1 MQTALV
7 IVDMLNDFV
16 DGILANPAA
25 KSIVGA
31 IASLAERPR
40 ARGDWVVFYVND
52 AHLLTDVELRVF
64 PPHAIAQ
71 TAGAAVV
78 DELRSGPDD
87 VVIPKR
93 FYSPFT
99 ETNFETELRARR
111 VGRLV
116 VVGQH
121 TDCCVRHTC
130 YDAFARGYEL
140 VVCRD
145 GTTVFELGSTE
156 ALESRQRR
164 ALEYL
169 RTYYGAQLES
179 TSAVN

>member
-16 DGILANPAA
+16 DGIFANHAA
-25 KSIVGA
+25 KTIVGP
-31 IASLAERPR
+31 IALLAERAR
-40 ARGDWVVFYVND
+40 AGGDWVVFYAND

-64 PPHAIAQ
+64 PPHAMAQ
-71 TAGAAVV
+71 TTGAAVI
-78 DELRSGPDD
+78 DDLRPGADD
-87 VVIPKR
+87 VVIAKR

-99 ETNFETELRARR
+99 ETNLETKLRARK
-111 VGRLV
+111 VSRLV

-130 YDAFARGYEL
+130 YDAFVRGYEL
-140 VVCRD
+140 VVCPD
-145 GTTVFELGSTE
+145 GTTVFEPGSTE
-156 ALESRQRR
+156 ALASRQRR

-179 TSAVN
+179 TSAVG

>member
-7 IVDMLNDFV
+7 IVDMVNDFV

-25 KSIVGA
+25 KRIVGP
-31 IASLAERPR
+31 IALLAERAR
-40 ARGDWVVFYVND
+40 ARGDWVVLYAND

-64 PPHAIAQ
+64 PPHAMAH
-71 TAGAAVV
+71 TAGAAVI
-78 DELRSGPDD
+78 DGLRPGPDD
-87 VVIPKR
+87 VVIDKR

-99 ETNFETELRARR
+99 ETDLETELRGRR

-130 YDAFARGYEL
+130 YDAFVRGYEL
-140 VVCRD
+140 VVCPD
-145 GTTVFELGSTE
+145 GTTVFEPGSTE
-156 ALESRQRR
+156 SLASRQRR

-169 RTYYGAQLES
+169 RTYYGVQLES
-179 TSAVN
+179 ASAVC